1 MLEWINLL
9 SNCSTKRRIV
19 RCFGC
24 LDSVVRMRVSNF
36 FSGYSSTGLGRPKK
50 RCGTFP
56 GHHSLR
62 RTSKAFFSN
71 LASIVIFGRTI
82 RFQRCRSY
90 GEHSHWNHEIPTHV
104 LVLQS
109 RFTWSGGQQ
118 KQTNSSQTALP
129 GWRPKIDELR
139 CLNLVAR
146 WTP

>member
-24 LDSVVRMRVSNF
+24 LNSFVRMRVSNF

-71 LASIVIFGRTI
+71 LGSIGA
-82 RFQRCRSY
+82 
-90 GEHSHWNHEIPTHV
+90 
-104 LVLQS
+104 L
-109 RFTWSGGQQ
+109 
-118 KQTNSSQTALP
+118 ALP
-129 GWRPKIDELR
+129 LPMHSTSGAWKEYSADAFASPGAEVETRLYASH
-139 CLNLVAR
+139 LL
-146 WTP
+146 